1 MNKIVFGITCQ
12 HESTGLCKL
21 YKCKSVLNTTTHC
34 EYCYYNKDSH
44 TQQLPSDDD
53 DTHLANIFCD
63 YFAQKIDNIRNN
75 FTLTTETEE
84 TLPQDIKFDQFRPV
98 SIDEIRKVIT
108 SYNSKSCELDPIPT

>member
-1 MNKIVFGITCQ
+1 MLHSITNKLLVDQ
-12 HESTGLCKL
+12 
-21 YKCKSVLNTTTHC
+21 
-34 EYCYYNKDSH
+34 H

-63 YFAQKIDNIRNN
+63 YFMQKIDNIRNN

-98 SIDEIRKVIT
+98 SIDEICKVIT
-108 SYNSKSCELDPIPT
+108 SYNSKSRELDPNTNMDLKTMH